1 MAKGKTNTSIRKIE
15 NIILKIAIEIAK
27 KGDGALFVIGN
38 NLEYTKLL
46 KQKFEPFSVFESGSI
61 KLLKNIATIDGA
73 VIISK
78 DGLVKD
84 YGAMI
89 KGARPFVG
97 YGTRHAAAMTASKNN
112 NVSILCSEEERKVKV
127 FKNGKYILQIDS
139 LERNVEKNVDKITSF
154 LETIGAGFIG
164 TLGAGTL
171 APALGIALLPGIV
184 IFGSSYYIIKKLM
197 NKMQRK

>member
-89 KGARPFVG
+89 KGSRPFVG